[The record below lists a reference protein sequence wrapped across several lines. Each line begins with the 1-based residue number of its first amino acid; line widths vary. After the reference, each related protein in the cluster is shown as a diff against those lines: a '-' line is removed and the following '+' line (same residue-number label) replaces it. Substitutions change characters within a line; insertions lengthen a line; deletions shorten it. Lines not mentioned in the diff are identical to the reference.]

1 MHRRRNATGWPE
13 SVPPIASKPATGGS
27 ARSLRVRLS
36 LLLSAFVL
44 LTAAIM
50 IAALL
55 ANARDSVGEEMEG
68 ALRIAGALS
77 GAPARV
83 LALPAADLEA
93 LRHLRVAGVPH
104 PDAPELPRQ
113 APEWFAAWLQ
123 PGTPLPAPL
132 PIDTGAGPRWLVPVL
147 ADEIDEAWGEVVLVT
162 AWGFGGLV
170 LLNLGLWFL
179 VGVELRP
186 LTRLRGALDEVERGD
201 YSQRL
206 PGFPV
211 REIAP
216 LSDSFNRMVEQLD
229 EARRQ
234 VRALH
239 ARMIDLQEQER
250 RELARELHDAFGQ
263 LLTAIRVQ
271 LAAASQAPDL
281 PAHLRTKLR
290 AAQDETGELLRLL
303 RGMLDQLRPE
313 ALDVLGVE
321 AALRDYLDVLQ
332 QRHPDL
338 RIEADIEPVAPVS
351 EQISLCLYR
360 IVQEATTNVLRHA
373 AARNVL
379 VRLARR
385 DGALRLEVADDG
397 RGTAATTFSKGF
409 GLLGMRERI
418 EAIGGSFCAGPAD
431 QGVGFVVGARFPEQA
446 P

>member
-1 MHRRRNATGWPE
+1 M
-13 SVPPIASKPATGGS
+13 
-27 ARSLRVRLS
+27 
-36 LLLSAFVL
+36 LLSGFVL

-68 ALRIAGALS
+68 ALRIARALT

-83 LALPAADLEA
+83 LALPAADLEV
-93 LRHLRVAGVPH
+93 LRHLRVAGTPH
-104 PDAPELPRQ
+104 PVLPVTPQYAP
-113 APEWFAAWLQ
+113 AWFAAWLQ

-132 PIDTGAGPRWLVPVL
+132 AIDTGAGPRWLVPVL
-147 ADEIDEAWGEVVLVT
+147 ADEIDEVWGDVVLVG
-162 AWGFGGLV
+162 AWGLGCLV

-186 LTRLRGALDEVERGD
+186 LARLRGALDEVERGD
-201 YSQRL
+201 YSRRL
-206 PGFPV
+206 PGFAV

-216 LSDSFNRMVEQLD
+216 LSDSFNRMVDQLD

-239 ARMIDLQEQER
+239 GRMIELQEQER

-271 LAAASQAPDL
+271 LAAAGRAADL

-290 AAQDETGELLRLL
+290 AAEEETGELLRLL

-321 AALRDYLDVLQ
+321 AALRDYLDLLQ
-332 QRHPDL
+332 QRHPEL
-338 RIEADIEPVAPVS
+338 RVEADIEPVSPLS

-385 DGALRLEVADDG
+385 DGALCLEVADDG
-397 RGTAATTFSKGF
+397 RGVAGTTFSKGF

-418 EAIGGSFCAGPAD
+418 EAIGGSFHAGPGD
-431 QGVGFVVGARFPEQA
+431 NGSGFVVRARFPEAA